1 MKREELIKAREI
13 AGLTQKDMESIGVT
27 RSLYSQIELGTRNP
41 SYAVAKLIARKLK
54 VSIKTIFFDYECYK
68 MRPIKKK
75 SDLPPS
81 PPAA

>member
-1 MKREELIKAREI
+1 MKREELIRAREL
-13 AGLTQKDMESIGVT
+13 AGFTQKDMESIGIT

-54 VSIKTIFFDYECYK
+54 VSVKTIFFDYECYK
-68 MRPIKKK
+68 MRPIKNKAG
-75 SDLPPS
+75 SNPN